1 MIEMLF
7 NIISNF
13 IDSVG
18 YLGIFLLMVLESM
31 IFPVPSEAVMPFA
44 GYGSATGRFDFWLV
58 VFIGSFGTI
67 IGSLISYW
75 IGINGEH
82 IIRKYHKFFLLN
94 EHHLNSAHDFFKKYG
109 NGTIFISRFIPIVRH
124 LISMPAGA
132 GRMNLGKFVLFTF
145 LGGFMWNFILTYF
158 GYKLGKNYGIISKYS
173 SVLDIVVLAII
184 ALVIIYV
191 VYKKIRNRPSER
203 Q

>member
-1 MIEMLF
+1 MIEVLF
-7 NIISNF
+7 NIISSF

-44 GYGSATGRFDFWLV
+44 GYGAATGRFDFWLV

-75 IGINGEH
+75 IGLKGEH
-82 IIRKYHKFFLLN
+82 MIRKYHKFFLLN
-94 EHHLNSAHDFFKKYG
+94 EHHLNSAYDFFKKYG
-109 NGTIFISRFIPIVRH
+109 NSTIFISRFIPVVRH
-124 LISMPAGA
+124 LISIPAGA
-132 GRMNLGKFVLFTF
+132 GRMKLSKFVLFTF

-158 GYKLGKNYGIISKYS
+158 GYKLGENYSIISKYS
-173 SVLDIVVLAII
+173 SILDLVVLTIM
-184 ALVIIYV
+184 ALVIIYIA
-191 VYKKIRNRPSER
+191 YKNIRKHPSGK
-203 Q
+203 